1 MKQNGN
7 YRIQKLK
14 FAVLTMLVCVL
25 LLSQNFTVL
34 TQAATARATTMK
46 LDSFKG
52 SVTVKT
58 MNGSQRKASK
68 GMRLLNGYEVSTADG
83 SEAFISLDNSKA
95 VKLDAKSSVQVRQA
109 GNRLELMIKSGK
121 VFFNVSKPLK
131 SNETLNVRSSTMVAG
146 VRGTSGYATV
156 HEEETKMYLL
166 EGNLGMTRTNPVTNK
181 VETVQIKG
189 GEVASSYKYEQKKV
203 DVTIE
208 KFTEVD
214 VPAFVVEEV
223 AKDVELQKKIDTEE
237 LSALSSEKLL
247 EVKKYYDQ
255 GLTQEEIIEKVEE
268 EEKKEEETNGEK
280 NEENTVDIPSYVPS
294 APSSPAPTTKYAI
307 QFLNDS
313 NEVISEV
320 TWNGFEPPS
329 DGGTWNKSISFR
341 VLINNQP
348 VSDAVSAANSHLYQP
363 KYTLTESSGNAG
375 SAAFGTTADGVWGAP
390 VFTVGAAGVYQLKV
404 ELLDPTDATKVL
416 ASNTLK
422 YTIVEAKDIFTYT
435 DDVNG
440 VIITGLTDYGNTLT
454 EITIPETVDGKT
466 VIYLDT
472 KKDTQSGETVGIF
485 QNNIKLQSVRIDATL
500 KYIPEKTFY
509 GCCMMSSV
517 VLPETLEYIHDDA
530 FGSCMELTSI
540 NLPSSL
546 ASIGSNAF
554 ANCQSLNS
562 VTLPSKLEGLDIG
575 TFDGCKSL
583 TSVTIPEGY
592 TYIADQ
598 VFMNC
603 TSLESVALPA
613 TLQCIGGDAF
623 AACSNL
629 KSVTIPEDSQMTTIE
644 SRAFSG
650 CNKMTNITLPN
661 GLTSLG
667 NEAFLNCSSLSS
679 ITLPIGVTSIEYNTF
694 KGCQNLSSVTVSKN
708 TTFIGPSAF
717 AGCSS
722 LTEIELPSR
731 TIEMSDDTFDKT
743 VTKIYYENP

>member
-294 APSSPAPTTKYAI
+294 TPLSPAPTTKYAI

-375 SAAFGTTADGVWGAP
+375 SAAFGTTADDVWGAP

-404 ELLDPTDATKVL
+404 ELLDSTDATKVL
-416 ASNTLK
+416 ASNTLT
-422 YTIVEAKDIFTYT
+422 YTIVEAKEDDIFTYRT
-435 DDVNG
+435 DEDGNS
-440 VIITGLTDYGNTLT
+440 IIIDGLTDYGKLLKN
-454 EITIPETVDGKT
+454 ITIPKQIDEKT
-466 VIYLDT
+466 VLAIA
-472 KKDTQSGETVGIF
+472 SGLFSNNTNIQTVT
-485 QNNIKLQSVRIDATL
+485 IDADVTT
-500 KYIPEKTFY
+500 IPSGVFS
-509 GCCMMSSV
+509 GC
-517 VLPETLEYIHDDA
+517 
-530 FGSCMELTSI
+530 
-540 NLPSSL
+540 N
-546 ASIGSNAF
+546 
-554 ANCQSLNS
+554 
-562 VTLPSKLEGLDIG
+562 
-575 TFDGCKSL
+575 SL
-583 TSVTIPEGY
+583 TSVT
-592 TYIADQ
+592 
-598 VFMNC
+598 
-603 TSLESVALPA
+603 LPD
-613 TLQCIGGDAF
+613 T
-623 AACSNL
+623 
-629 KSVTIPEDSQMTTIE
+629 
-644 SRAFSG
+644 
-650 CNKMTNITLPN
+650 
-661 GLTSLG
+661 
-667 NEAFLNCSSLSS
+667 
-679 ITLPIGVTSIEYNTF
+679 VTSIEEEAFPDTVKSYIY
-694 KGCQNLSSVTVSKN
+694 KGQGYTKLSDVLSAIAN
-708 TTFIGPSAF
+708 NHPSA
-717 AGCSS
+717 GG
-722 LTEIELPSR
+722 
-731 TIEMSDDTFDKT
+731 
-743 VTKIYYENP
+743 

>member
-14 FAVLTMLVCVL
+14 FVVLTMFVCVL

-95 VKLDAKSSVQVRQA
+95 VKLAAKSSVQVRQA

-156 HEEETKMYLL
+156 HKEETKMYLL

-268 EEKKEEETNGEK
+268 EAKKEEETNGEK

-294 APSSPAPTTKYAI
+294 TPLSPAPTTKYAI

-375 SAAFGTTADGVWGAP
+375 SAAFGTTADDVWGAP
-390 VFTVGAAGVYQLKV
+390 IFTVGAAGVYQLKV

-416 ASNTLK
+416 ASNTLT

-454 EITIPETVDGKT
+454 EITIPKQIDEKT
-466 VIYLDT
+466 VLAIASELFSNNT
-472 KKDTQSGETVGIF
+472 NIQTVT
-485 QNNIKLQSVRIDATL
+485 IDADVTT
-500 KYIPEKTFY
+500 IPSGVFS
-509 GCCMMSSV
+509 GC
-517 VLPETLEYIHDDA
+517 
-530 FGSCMELTSI
+530 
-540 NLPSSL
+540 N
-546 ASIGSNAF
+546 
-554 ANCQSLNS
+554 
-562 VTLPSKLEGLDIG
+562 
-575 TFDGCKSL
+575 SL
-583 TSVTIPEGY
+583 TSVT
-592 TYIADQ
+592 
-598 VFMNC
+598 
-603 TSLESVALPA
+603 LPD
-613 TLQCIGGDAF
+613 T
-623 AACSNL
+623 
-629 KSVTIPEDSQMTTIE
+629 
-644 SRAFSG
+644 
-650 CNKMTNITLPN
+650 
-661 GLTSLG
+661 
-667 NEAFLNCSSLSS
+667 
-679 ITLPIGVTSIEYNTF
+679 VTSIEEEAFPDTVKSYKYREKEYQT
-694 KGCQNLSSVTVSKN
+694 LSDVLSAIAN
-708 TTFIGPSAF
+708 NHPSA
-717 AGCSS
+717 GG
-722 LTEIELPSR
+722 
-731 TIEMSDDTFDKT
+731 
-743 VTKIYYENP
+743 

>member
-14 FAVLTMLVCVL
+14 FVVLTMFVCVL

-294 APSSPAPTTKYAI
+294 TPLSPAPTTKYAI

-329 DGGTWNKSISFR
+329 DGGKWNKSISFR

-375 SAAFGTTADGVWGAP
+375 SAAFGTTADDVWGAP

-416 ASNTLK
+416 ASNTLT
-422 YTIVEAKDIFTYT
+422 YTIVEAKEDDIFTYST
-435 DDVNG
+435 DEDGNS
-440 VIITGLTDYGNTLT
+440 IIIDGLTDYGRSLKN
-454 EITIPETVDGKT
+454 ITIPKQIDEKT
-466 VIYLDT
+466 VLAIASELFSNNTNIQTVTIEADVT
-472 KKDTQSGETVGIF
+472 TIPSWVFSGC
-485 QNNIKLQSVRIDATL
+485 N
-500 KYIPEKTFY
+500 
-509 GCCMMSSV
+509 
-517 VLPETLEYIHDDA
+517 
-530 FGSCMELTSI
+530 
-540 NLPSSL
+540 
-546 ASIGSNAF
+546 
-554 ANCQSLNS
+554 
-562 VTLPSKLEGLDIG
+562 
-575 TFDGCKSL
+575 SL
-583 TSVTIPEGY
+583 TSVTLPNSVTTIEDGAFYDCDKLKSFDLPTTVTAIGY
-592 TYIADQ
+592 GAFQGCQQLKSINLPAGLTTIDSGAFKKCGLTEITWPKGVETVGGGIFSGCVNLTSVTVQEECTYLTGSMFLD
-598 VFMNC
+598 C
-603 TSLESVALPA
+603 TSLTTVTLPA
-613 TLQCIGGDAF
+613 SIEKID
-623 AACSNL
+623 
-629 KSVTIPEDSQMTTIE
+629 DS
-644 SRAFSG
+644 AFSG
-650 CNKMTNITLPN
+650 CSSLTTITLPSN
-661 GLTSLG
+661 LTVLG
-667 NEAFLNCSSLSS
+667 EKAFENCSKLQS
-679 ITLPIGVTSIEYNTF
+679 IALPDGVTSICGSTF
-694 KGCQNLSSVTVSKN
+694 SGCTALSDVTLSKN
-708 TTFIGPSAF
+708 TTYIGMYAF
-717 AGCSS
+717 SGCSS
-722 LTEIELPSR
+722 LTEITLP
-731 TIEMSDDTFDKT
+731 DT
-743 VTKIYYENP
+743 VTSIEEEAFPNTVHVVYK